1 MRDCFEIAERTIAG
15 SIGPMSRM
23 PPALGRKPPVNY
35 SMPGAAPLKRRLD
48 RAGATH
54 IRPTDRT
61 TVQASSF
68 EMLAASS
75 DRLARSSKDV
85 FGALLAGTYPESV
98 SFGWTPRPL
107 WNEEAIHRA
116 YRMLQLLLRLRER
129 RHGNEHAWHPDYAL
143 AMQLA
148 ADIRSLSGT
157 EEHLPV
163 PCSAVLSSV
172 VCSLSSLFG
181 QAAGGIDL
189 KTSIERVSL
198 PAYRRRALV
207 LATSELVV
215 NALSHAFNGWAGGR
229 IDVCLQRVT
238 GGCARLRVADDGVG
252 YFEDHAETSAPLA
265 GRLGKLLNGRL
276 IYRRDRAWATTAE
289 IVFLIQG

>member
-1 MRDCFEIAERTIAG
+1 MRECFEIAKRTTAG

-23 PPALGRKPPVNY
+23 PPALGREPPVSY
-35 SMPGAAPLKRRLD
+35 SMPGAALLKRRLD
-48 RAGATH
+48 CAGATH
-54 IRPTDRT
+54 IRPTDRA

-68 EMLAASS
+68 ETLAASS
-75 DRLARSSKDV
+75 ERLARSSGDV
-85 FGALLAGTYPESV
+85 FGALLASTYPQSV
-98 SFGWTPRPL
+98 SIGWAPRPL

-129 RHGNEHAWHPDYAL
+129 RHGNEHAWHADYAL
-143 AMQLA
+143 AMQLG

-157 EEHLPV
+157 AEHRPV
-163 PCSAVLSSV
+163 PCSAVLCSV

-189 KTSIERVSL
+189 RTSIERVSL

-207 LATSELVV
+207 LAASELVV
-215 NALSHAFNGWAGGR
+215 NALSHAFNGCAGGR

-238 GGCARLRVADDGVG
+238 GGCARLRVADDGAG
-252 YFEDHAETSAPLA
+252 YFEDHAETSASLA
-265 GRLGKLLNGRL
+265 GRLGKLLEGRL
-276 IYRRDRAWATTAE
+276 VYRRDRAWATTAE